1 VNKQCPGCQTAYNVS
16 PADVGR
22 EFSCFKCN
30 AALVVQ
36 KDGIRLAG
44 SPAPPT
50 QAIATPAAS
59 PAQPE
64 PAATSAG
71 GRNDFRR
78 LAGRLGDAATWM
90 FGIGAFLVIVF
101 LFFPLINQAKVARAK
116 AAVQAGQ
123 LREDRMERELKQ
135 KKEVSPADE
144 ELRKKARESW
154 AKQKDRLQEDADEL
168 GLDARQSE
176 YWYTWGMMFG
186 FLFLAA
192 AALAY
197 LNPAQPTI
205 RRVVGAIVIIAEVL
219 LIFIKFVVRTS
230 LP

>member
-1 VNKQCPGCQTAYNVS
+1 MNKQCPGCQTAYNVS
-16 PADVGR
+16 SADVGR
-22 EFSCFKCN
+22 EFPCFKCN
-30 AALVVQ
+30 AALVVH
-36 KDGIRLAG
+36 KDGIRLANAPGPQAQVTAIPAG
-44 SPAPPT
+44 S
-50 QAIATPAAS
+50 AS
-59 PAQPE
+59 QPE
-64 PAATSAG
+64 TASDVG
-71 GRNDFRR
+71 NGWRRWRGRF
-78 LAGRLGDAATWM
+78 GDVATWT
-90 FGIGAFLVIVF
+90 FGVGAFLVIIF

-135 KKEVSPADE
+135 KKDVTPADE
-144 ELRKKARESW
+144 ELRKKARDNW
-154 AKQKDRLQEDADEL
+154 AKQKDRLSEDADEL
-168 GLDARQSE
+168 GLEARQSD

-219 LIFIKFVVRTS
+219 LIFIKFVKAVN